1 MLASIMGDDFAIY
14 SGNDDQIVPLLSLG
28 GIGVISVLSNIAPKQ
43 THDIVATYLAG
54 DVKKSAKLQLEAI
67 DVIKSLFCEVNPIPV
82 KTALNL
88 MGMNAGPLRLPLT
101 EMEETNVS
109 RLKKSLI
116 DYGIKVESNQVLKF
130 NDLSK
135 D

>member
-1 MLASIMGDDFAIY
+1 
-14 SGNDDQIVPLLSLG
+14 
-28 GIGVISVLSNIAPKQ
+28 
-43 THDIVATYLAG
+43 YLEG
-54 DVKKSAKLQLEAI
+54 DVKKSCKLQLEALDLI
-67 DVIKSLFCEVNPIPV
+67 GSLFCEVNPIPV

-101 EMEETNVS
+101 EMEDANAA
-109 RLKKSLI
+109 RLKKSLA
-116 DYGIKVESNQVLKF
+116 DYGIKVAEGAVIKF